1 MKKQKQVGCNANYLN
16 VNVILTF
23 DTCDQFGETQDIF
36 DLALPIGKDEVSAAA
51 FLDREFFKLLVQECI
66 YRGRSVGDLIKIST
80 ASNWTNFEK
89 VTNLKSTCSLGH
101 SGKWFFSR
109 EWKELDQWE
118 ERLIKTYGFGANV

>member
-1 MKKQKQVGCNANYLN
+1 MKKKKQVSCNANYLN

-36 DLALPIGKDEVSAAA
+36 DLALLIGKDEVSAAA
-51 FLDREFFKLLVQECI
+51 FLDREFFKLIVDECA
-66 YRGRSVGDLIKIST
+66 YRNRSVGDLIKIST
-80 ASNWTNFEK
+80 ASNWDDFEE
-89 VTNLKSTCSLGH
+89 VTNLKSIYSLGH
-101 SGKWFFSR
+101 SCKWFFSR